1 MIREERD
8 GNKQKSQNNLQ
19 NSVFTHTCPQL
30 CTRLLFGL
38 LLPHIKAQPT
48 CSLSVG
54 ARTALR
60 LILCLTSINRTSG
73 GDLKALCKC
82 KNNIQKLPMK
92 KIANS
97 RDLPIFRAKYSNL
110 ISLRGR
116 GGLNAVF
123 KNFQVLNSRT
133 FVFQQDFL
141 LQISPTK
148 RWLKHASIC
157 MKTDFASA
165 TSW

>member
-1 MIREERD
+1 MIQEEHD
-8 GNKQKSQNNLQ
+8 GNKPKSQNNLQ
-19 NSVFTHTCPQL
+19 NWVFTHTCPQL

-38 LLPHIKAQPT
+38 PLPHIKAQPT

-54 ARTALR
+54 AHTALR

-123 KNFQVLNSRT
+123 KNFQVPN
-133 FVFQQDFL
+133 FHNFC
-141 LQISPTK
+141 ISTRFSTPNFPYKKVVETCIYLYEN
-148 RWLKHASIC
+148 RFC
-157 MKTDFASA
+157 
-165 TSW
+165 